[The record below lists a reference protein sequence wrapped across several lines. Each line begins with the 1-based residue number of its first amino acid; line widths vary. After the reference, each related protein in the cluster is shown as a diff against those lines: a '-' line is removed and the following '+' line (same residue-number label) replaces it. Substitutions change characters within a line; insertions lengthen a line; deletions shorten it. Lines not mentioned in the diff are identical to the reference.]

1 MRERAKSAT
10 VMSVKPPTEMARGP
24 NLSNTTPEMG
34 LIRMPTAAAGSI
46 AMPVCSAVAPI
57 AVCSKMGRM
66 VLVTR
71 HAALIRVTTMAATA
85 KSLDFR
91 HLRSSSGSSRRS

>member
-1 MRERAKSAT
+1 MPQVFTGMFANDWPAACAAHSIATIKIEQLASMRDSANSDT
-10 VMSVKPPTEMARGP
+10 VMRANPPTEMARGP

-57 AVCSKMGRM
+57 AV
-66 VLVTR
+66 
-71 HAALIRVTTMAATA
+71 
-85 KSLDFR
+85 
-91 HLRSSSGSSRRS
+91 